1 MIDTIFWDIDGTLL
15 DFLAAEKAAIKA
27 LFFKFGFG
35 ACSDGMVAEYSAIN
49 KRAWKKIETGEMT
62 KATALEERFREF
74 FALHGI
80 SADKAKDFNEEY
92 QLRLGDTVVYCD
104 ESYEVIEALRGKVKQ
119 YAASNGTIA
128 AQTRKLK
135 NSGLGKL
142 FDGVFLS
149 EAVGAE
155 KPDVRFFNAAFE
167 AIEKA
172 GGRINKEH
180 TLIVGD
186 SLTSD
191 ILGGKNAGIKTC
203 FYNPRG
209 EERENGITPDLEI
222 KNLNE
227 IYGILNKA

>member
-1 MIDTIFWDIDGTLL
+1 MIDTVFWDVDGTLL

-35 ACSDGMVAEYSAIN
+35 ECSDEKVSKYSYIN
-49 KRAWKKIETGEMT
+49 KRVWKKIETGEMA
-62 KATALEERFREF
+62 KEEALEARFREF
-74 FALHGI
+74 FALCGI
-80 SADKAKDFNEEY
+80 SENKAKDFNEEY
-92 QLRLGDTVVYCD
+92 QFRLGDTVVFCD
-104 ESYEVIEALRGKVKQ
+104 ESYKIIESLRGKVKQ
-119 YAASNGTIA
+119 YATSNGTIV

-135 NSGLGKL
+135 NSGLGAL
-142 FDGVFLS
+142 LDGVFLS

-167 AIEKA
+167 AIEES
-172 GGRINKEH
+172 GVRINKEH

-209 EERENGITPDLEI
+209 EKNESKITPDFEI